1 MNRKQHFRT
10 HVQGESLEGKIQEL
24 SDKMYEYLFLPAIA
38 LAACIYI
45 WMIFLGFLKV
55 ELFTAVFM
63 SALLLVVSIRAFFK
77 IKNLCK
83 TIRNHQKGLDGERFV
98 GSIIEKTSSKSTF
111 VFHDIVC
118 EKKNHG
124 KTIPFNID
132 HVIISTKGIFAIDA
146 KNWNL
151 HDREYNEA
159 DFIYDNEELIDSTGV
174 LQKDVMQKIDSQ
186 AKFLEDKIYEWTGK
200 QYQAFRVGI
209 MIGAFVKNVQ
219 RDFKKWWII
228 NDGAFLRLFEKES
241 EKIPLNDV
249 IRISDSLRRF
259 VEKPIK

>member
-24 SDKMYEYLFLPAIA
+24 SDKMYEYLILPTIT

-55 ELFTAVFM
+55 ELLTAVFM
-63 SALLLVVSIRAFFK
+63 SVLLLAVSIRAFFK
-77 IKNLCK
+77 IKRLCK
-83 TIRNHQKGLDGERFV
+83 TIRNHRKGLDGERFV
-98 GSIIEKTSSKSTF
+98 GAIIEKTSSKNTF
-111 VFHDIVC
+111 VFHDIIC
-118 EKKNHG
+118 EKNNHG
-124 KTIPFNID
+124 KAKPFNID
-132 HVIISTKGIFAIDA
+132 HIIISTKGIFAIDA

-159 DFIYDNEELIDSTGV
+159 DFTFDNGELIDSTGV
-174 LQKDVMQKIDSQ
+174 LQKDLMQKIESQ
-186 AKFLEDKIYEWTGK
+186 AKFLEDKIYEWIGK
-200 QYQAFRVGI
+200 RYQVFRVGI
-209 MIGAFVKNVQ
+209 MIGAYVKNVQ

-228 NDGAFLRLFEKES
+228 NDGAFLGLFEKES

-259 VEKPIK
+259 AEKPIK